1 MLLNVDTGLQRDSFA
16 NASNFLSVFTLFNI
30 QDPGFM
36 QYPRGMTLPHVLDD
50 ALPFLVARAGIKTSL
65 AFSNEIK
72 QFGLSLNE
80 WRVCATL
87 RYKPLQRIGEVATHT
102 SIDTSTLS
110 RLVDAMIER
119 DLLIREVDP
128 EDARARALRLTSK
141 AEDIADR
148 IIPLAQ
154 LYERV
159 ALAGIPAEHT
169 RILKDCLARMYSNL
183 DLLHLR
189 GVEAAQKHPTAL
201 PHTPASRR
209 KSA

>member
-1 MLLNVDTGLQRDSFA
+1 
-16 NASNFLSVFTLFNI
+16 
-30 QDPGFM
+30 
-36 QYPRGMTLPHVLDD
+36 MTLPHLLDD
-50 ALPFLVARAGIKTSL
+50 ALPFLVARAGNKTSHS
-65 AFSNEIK
+65 FSNEIK

-87 RYKPLQRIGEVATHT
+87 RYQPLQRIGEVATHT

-119 DLLIREVDP
+119 GLVIREVDA
-128 EDARARALRLTSK
+128 EDARARALRLTPK
-141 AEDIADR
+141 AEDITDR

-159 ALAGIPAEHT
+159 ALAGIPSEHT

-183 DLLHLR
+183 DVLHLR
-189 GVEAAQKHPTAL
+189 AVESTEKHQAADAR
-201 PHTPASRR
+201 PAPRRR
-209 KSA
+209 KTA

>member
-1 MLLNVDTGLQRDSFA
+1 
-16 NASNFLSVFTLFNI
+16 
-30 QDPGFM
+30 
-36 QYPRGMTLPHVLDD
+36 MTLPHLLDD

-87 RYKPLQRIGEVATHT
+87 RYQPLQRIGEVATHT

-119 DLLIREVDP
+119 ELLIREVDP
-128 EDARARALRLTSK
+128 EDARARALRLTAK
-141 AEDIADR
+141 AEDITDR

-159 ALAGIPAEHT
+159 ALAGISPEHA

-189 GVEAAQKHPTAL
+189 GVKASEKLQTSMKRP
-201 PHTPASRR
+201 PSRR
-209 KSA
+209 RKTA